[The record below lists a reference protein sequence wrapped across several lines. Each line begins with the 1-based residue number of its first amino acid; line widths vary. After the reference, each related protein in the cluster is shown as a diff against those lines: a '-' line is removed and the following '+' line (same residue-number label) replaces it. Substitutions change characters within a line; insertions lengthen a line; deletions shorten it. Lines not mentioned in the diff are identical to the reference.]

1 MTEEPLLSDLQNA
14 LVPLLLFPN
23 RNNSSGSGGKICW
36 GREGGGGL
44 DIGKEEQRA
53 HRVDPSQI
61 ENKQIKADTTN
72 NIFIQQRE
80 RQQQQTLVDNNKHST
95 RSVHRV

>member
-1 MTEEPLLSDLQNA
+1 MLWSLYYYFPIEITA
-14 LVPLLLFPN
+14 LGAGVKYAGVG
-23 RNNSSGSGGKICW
+23 RGGV
-36 GREGGGGL
+36 L